1 VEARKEFISGNE
13 AVAIGAMLARP
24 QVVSAYP
31 ISPQTIV
38 VEKLAEYVESGLMKN
53 CSYIRVES
61 EHSALAAVLG
71 AVATGARTF
80 TATSSHGLMY
90 MAEVLPFVSGSRFPV
105 VMMNANRALAV
116 PWSIFTDQSDSMML
130 LNSGWLQVYVEDAQ
144 EALDMVIQSY
154 RIAEDPAVM
163 SPIMINLD
171 GFVLTHTYEL
181 VDIPAQ
187 AQVDKYLP
195 PYKTGNKM
203 SIDQPLGVCIGITPD
218 LNTEFRYRQHVDQ
231 LRNAPGVIAGAD
243 REFGEVFGRSYGSQ
257 GGGLSEKYRCEDA
270 EVVLVTLGSISMTA
284 RTVVDKLRDAGRKV
298 GLFKI
303 RFMRPFPMQDLL
315 SLGDQVKVLGVL
327 DKNISPGYEGTVFSQ
342 VNSALSRKAN
352 PPRTMNYVGGLAG
365 REITTRSLEKIFSE
379 MLGMIR
385 DGKAELPPD
394 PNGRV
399 KFINMRWEDHE

>member
-1 VEARKEFISGNE
+1 MEARKEFISGNE

-71 AVATGARTF
+71 AVAAGARTF

-154 RIAEDPAVM
+154 RIAEDPTVM
-163 SPIMINLD
+163 SPIMVNLD

-195 PYKTGNKM
+195 PYKTDNKM
-203 SIDQPLGVCIGITPD
+203 SLDEPLGVCIGITPD
-218 LNTEFRYRQHVDQ
+218 LNTEFRYRQHIDQ
-231 LRNAPGVIAGAD
+231 LRNAPGVIARAD
-243 REFGEVFGRSYGSQ
+243 KEFKEVFGRSYG
-257 GGGLSEKYRCEDA
+257 GLSEQYRCEDA
-270 EVVLVTLGSISMTA
+270 EVVLVTLGSVSMTA
-284 RTVVDKLRDAGRKV
+284 RTVVDKLRDEGHKV

-303 RFMRPFPMQDLL
+303 RFMRPFPMEDLL
-315 SLGDQVKVLGVL
+315 ALGDQVKVLGVL
-327 DKNISPGYEGTVFSQ
+327 DKNISPSYEGTAFSQ
-342 VNSALSRKAN
+342 VNSALSRKTN

-365 REITTRSLEKIFSE
+365 REVTTQSLEKVFAE
-379 MLGMIR
+379 MLGMVR
-385 DGKAELPPD
+385 DGRDGMPKMPPN

>member
-1 VEARKEFISGNE
+1 MEARKEFISGNE
-13 AVAIGAMLARP
+13 AVAIGARLARP

-90 MAEVLPFVSGSRFPV
+90 MAEVMPFVSGSRFPV

-144 EALDMVIQSY
+144 EALDMIIQSY
-154 RIAEDPAVM
+154 RIAEDPSVM
-163 SPIMINLD
+163 SPIMVNLD

-187 AQVDKYLP
+187 EQVDRYLP
-195 PYKTGNKM
+195 PYKTDNKM
-203 SIDQPLGVCIGITPD
+203 SIDEPLGVCIGITPD
-218 LNTEFRYRQHVDQ
+218 LNTEFRYRQHMDQ
-231 LRNAPGVIAGAD
+231 LRNAPGVIARAD
-243 REFGEVFGRSYGSQ
+243 KEFKDIFGRSYG
-257 GGGLSEKYRCEDA
+257 GLSEQYRCEDA
-270 EVVLVTLGSISMTA
+270 EVVLVTLGSVSMTA
-284 RTVVDKLRDAGRKV
+284 RTVVDKLRAEGHKV

-303 RFMRPFPMQDLL
+303 RFMRPFPMEDLL
-315 SLGDQVKVLGVL
+315 ALGDQVKVLGVL
-327 DKNISPGYEGTVFSQ
+327 DKNISPSYEGTAFSQ
-342 VNSALSRKAN
+342 VNSALSRKLN

-365 REITTRSLEKIFSE
+365 REVTTQSLESVFNE
-379 MLGMIR
+379 MLGLARSGQM
-385 DGKAELPPD
+385 PPD